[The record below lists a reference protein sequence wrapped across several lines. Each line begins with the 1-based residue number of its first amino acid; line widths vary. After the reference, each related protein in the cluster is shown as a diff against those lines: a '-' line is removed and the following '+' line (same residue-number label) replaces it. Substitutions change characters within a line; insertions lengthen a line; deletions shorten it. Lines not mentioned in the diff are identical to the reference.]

1 MSKSIMYA
9 GVDVGKNE
17 FWVALGTA
25 KPRKFA
31 HSAAGVRALGA
42 HLSKVAGHRR
52 VHLCMEATGI
62 YSQALALRLLTLPNV
77 EVSIVNPAQ
86 IKAFARAQL
95 RRTKTDRVDAAV
107 ILAFAKSQRPA
118 PWTPESP
125 AAYTL
130 ARLVAQRQALDE
142 DVTRWKNRQHA
153 ASYDLRAVAEVD
165 RSQAEVVQTLIG
177 ERERV
182 EKAIAEL
189 LAAEPELAADRAV
202 LQTIIG
208 IGPISSIQLLAYAKG
223 CLTVRTGKEVTAH
236 AGLAP
241 AEHQSG
247 SSVHGKSHLAKQG
260 NVHLRTCLYMPTVTA
275 ITHNPVIREF
285 YHRLLAQNK
294 PPKVALVACMR
305 KLLMIARAILISRQ
319 PFNPAYQRLT

>member
-1 MSKSIMYA
+1 MSKKVMYV
-9 GVDVGKNE
+9 GVDVGKDE
-17 FWVALGTA
+17 FWVALETG

-31 HSAAGVRALGA
+31 NSAAGVRALGT
-42 HLSKVAGHRR
+42 HLKKVAGCRR

-62 YSQALALRLLTLPNV
+62 YSQGLALRMLTLPNV

-95 RRTKTDRVDAAV
+95 RRTKTDGVDTTV
-107 ILAFAKSQRPA
+107 IQAFAQSQRPA
-118 PWTPESP
+118 SWTPESS
-125 AAYTL
+125 ATYTL
-130 ARLVAQRQALDE
+130 ARLVAQRQAVDE
-142 DVTRWKNRQHA
+142 DLTRWNNRQHA
-153 ASYDLRAVAEVD
+153 ASYDPRAVAEVN
-165 RSQAEVVQTLIG
+165 RSQAEIVATLT
-177 ERERV
+177 RERARI
-182 EKAIAEL
+182 ETAIADL

-208 IGPISSIQLLAYAKG
+208 IGPISSVQLLAYAKG

-260 NVHLRTCLYMPTVTA
+260 NVHLRTCLYMPAMSA
-275 ITHNPVIREF
+275 IRHNPVIREF
-285 YHRLLAQNK
+285 YQRLRAQHK

-305 KLLMIARAILISRQ
+305 KLLIIARAILISRK
-319 PFNPAYQRLT
+319 PFDPAYQALT